1 MELNYFKDK
10 IFDILNENDK
20 IGISDIDMNEARTQ
34 LLAAI
39 DAYYEAMG
47 GQLQQAPAE
56 KLPEKAQVK

>member
-1 MELNYFKDK
+1 MA
-10 IFDILNENDK
+10 
-20 IGISDIDMNEARTQ
+20 GAQVSDIDMNEARTQ